1 MRLIRPHGLSRFR
14 TIQISPKDPSF
25 APQHSPVMD
34 KWPRSYS
41 RLCGEQ
47 VGVTVALT
55 SADAAR
61 HRNGMI
67 E

>member
-1 MRLIRPHGLSRFR
+1 LAPWLRPIQNDSDLS
-14 TIQISPKDPSF
+14 QG
-25 APQHSPVMD
+25 PVVCSAAQSLMD

-41 RLCGEQ
+41 QLCGEQ

-61 HRNGMI
+61 HRNGVI

>member
-1 MRLIRPHGLSRFR
+1 
-14 TIQISPKDPSF
+14 
-25 APQHSPVMD
+25 MD

-41 RLCGEQ
+41 QPCGEQ

-61 HRNGMI
+61 HRNGVI

>member
-1 MRLIRPHGLSRFR
+1 MAALL
-14 TIQISPKDPSF
+14 F
-25 APQHSPVMD
+25 AT
-34 KWPRSYS
+34 
-41 RLCGEQ
+41 LCEQ

-61 HRNGMI
+61 HRNGVI